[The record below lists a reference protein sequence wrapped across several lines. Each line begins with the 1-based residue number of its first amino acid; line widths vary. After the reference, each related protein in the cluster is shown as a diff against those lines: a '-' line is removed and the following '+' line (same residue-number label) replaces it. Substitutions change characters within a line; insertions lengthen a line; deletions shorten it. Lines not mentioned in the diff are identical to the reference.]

1 MLFSGLPFLY
11 YFLPAVLVC
20 YFAAPRKLKNAVLFV
35 FSLIFY
41 GWGEPRYIVLMIVSI
56 VSGFVFA
63 LMIEKKQNKKSKK
76 EVLDIN
82 YLDLIPVRAEELQW
96 FTDRRD
102 RIVLKVENTGL
113 FNKIAQKVFNKP
125 QFTKVHL
132 DQQGTFIWPLIDGER
147 TVADIAA
154 LVKDEFGE
162 AAEPLYP
169 RIVKYFQIVES
180 YHFIK
185 FANKPSK

>member
-1 MLFSGLPFLY
+1 ME
-11 YFLPAVLVC
+11 
-20 YFAAPRKLKNAVLFV
+20 KEK
-35 FSLIFY
+35 SL
-41 GWGEPRYIVLMIVSI
+41 M
-56 VSGFVFA
+56 
-63 LMIEKKQNKKSKK
+63 KKQNKKSKK

-169 RIVKYFQIVES
+169 RIDLPASNSAV
-180 YHFIK
+180 
-185 FANKPSK
+185 

>member
-1 MLFSGLPFLY
+1 M
-11 YFLPAVLVC
+11 
-20 YFAAPRKLKNAVLFV
+20 R
-35 FSLIFY
+35 
-41 GWGEPRYIVLMIVSI
+41 
-56 VSGFVFA
+56 
-63 LMIEKKQNKKSKK
+63 KQNKKSKK

-82 YLDLIPVRAEELQW
+82 YLDLIPVRTEELQW

-113 FNKIAQKVFNKP
+113 FNKIAQKVFSKP

-154 LVKDEFGE
+154 LVRDEFGE

>member
-1 MLFSGLPFLY
+1 M
-11 YFLPAVLVC
+11 
-20 YFAAPRKLKNAVLFV
+20 
-35 FSLIFY
+35 
-41 GWGEPRYIVLMIVSI
+41 
-56 VSGFVFA
+56 
-63 LMIEKKQNKKSKK
+63 KKQNKKSKK

-154 LVKDEFGE
+154 LVKDI
-162 AAEPLYP
+162 P
-169 RIVKYFQIVES
+169 
-180 YHFIK
+180 
-185 FANKPSK
+185 

>member
-1 MLFSGLPFLY
+1 M
-11 YFLPAVLVC
+11 
-20 YFAAPRKLKNAVLFV
+20 
-35 FSLIFY
+35 
-41 GWGEPRYIVLMIVSI
+41 
-56 VSGFVFA
+56 
-63 LMIEKKQNKKSKK
+63 KKQNKKSKK

-96 FTDRRD
+96 FKDRRD

>member
-1 MLFSGLPFLY
+1 M
-11 YFLPAVLVC
+11 
-20 YFAAPRKLKNAVLFV
+20 
-35 FSLIFY
+35 
-41 GWGEPRYIVLMIVSI
+41 
-56 VSGFVFA
+56 
-63 LMIEKKQNKKSKK
+63 KKQNKKSKK

-82 YLDLIPVRAEELQW
+82 YLDLIPVRTEELQW

>member
-1 MLFSGLPFLY
+1 M
-11 YFLPAVLVC
+11 
-20 YFAAPRKLKNAVLFV
+20 
-35 FSLIFY
+35 
-41 GWGEPRYIVLMIVSI
+41 
-56 VSGFVFA
+56 
-63 LMIEKKQNKKSKK
+63 
-76 EVLDIN
+76 DIN

-154 LVKDEFGE
+154 LVRDEFGE

>member
-1 MLFSGLPFLY
+1 M
-11 YFLPAVLVC
+11 
-20 YFAAPRKLKNAVLFV
+20 
-35 FSLIFY
+35 
-41 GWGEPRYIVLMIVSI
+41 
-56 VSGFVFA
+56 
-63 LMIEKKQNKKSKK
+63 KKQNKKSKK

-96 FTDRRD
+96 FADRRD

>member
-1 MLFSGLPFLY
+1 ME
-11 YFLPAVLVC
+11 
-20 YFAAPRKLKNAVLFV
+20 KEK
-35 FSLIFY
+35 SLM
-41 GWGEPRYIVLMIVSI
+41 R
-56 VSGFVFA
+56 
-63 LMIEKKQNKKSKK
+63 KQNKKSKK

-82 YLDLIPVRAEELQW
+82 YLDLIPVRTEELQW

-113 FNKIAQKVFNKP
+113 FNKIAQKVFSKP

-154 LVKDEFGE
+154 LVRDEFGE

>member
-1 MLFSGLPFLY
+1 M
-11 YFLPAVLVC
+11 
-20 YFAAPRKLKNAVLFV
+20 
-35 FSLIFY
+35 
-41 GWGEPRYIVLMIVSI
+41 
-56 VSGFVFA
+56 
-63 LMIEKKQNKKSKK
+63 KKQNKKSKK

-82 YLDLIPVRAEELQW
+82 YLGLIPVRAEELQW

>member
-1 MLFSGLPFLY
+1 M
-11 YFLPAVLVC
+11 
-20 YFAAPRKLKNAVLFV
+20 
-35 FSLIFY
+35 
-41 GWGEPRYIVLMIVSI
+41 
-56 VSGFVFA
+56 
-63 LMIEKKQNKKSKK
+63 KKQNKKSKK

-82 YLDLIPVRAEELQW
+82 YLDLIPVRAEGLQW

>member
-1 MLFSGLPFLY
+1 M
-11 YFLPAVLVC
+11 
-20 YFAAPRKLKNAVLFV
+20 
-35 FSLIFY
+35 
-41 GWGEPRYIVLMIVSI
+41 
-56 VSGFVFA
+56 
-63 LMIEKKQNKKSKK
+63 KKQNKQSKN

>member
-1 MLFSGLPFLY
+1 M
-11 YFLPAVLVC
+11 
-20 YFAAPRKLKNAVLFV
+20 
-35 FSLIFY
+35 
-41 GWGEPRYIVLMIVSI
+41 
-56 VSGFVFA
+56 
-63 LMIEKKQNKKSKK
+63 KKQNKKSKK

-96 FTDRRD
+96 FTARRA

-125 QFTKVHL
+125 EFTKVHL

>member
-1 MLFSGLPFLY
+1 M
-11 YFLPAVLVC
+11 
-20 YFAAPRKLKNAVLFV
+20 
-35 FSLIFY
+35 
-41 GWGEPRYIVLMIVSI
+41 
-56 VSGFVFA
+56 
-63 LMIEKKQNKKSKK
+63 KKQNKKSKK

-102 RIVLKVENTGL
+102 RIVLKV
-113 FNKIAQKVFNKP
+113 NKIAQKVFNKP